1 MITNEQG
8 QVAIKYYQTIPHILR
23 TGGKEYAFVVRAR
36 LCMAWIDASQV
47 DKVLQI
53 KKNCCG
59 NNSKTVY
66 SYANEQT
73 INIWTNGGGS
83 GR

>member
-8 QVAIKYYQTIPHILR
+8 QVAIKYYQTRPHVLKV
-23 TGGKEYAFVVRAR
+23 GGKEYAFVVRAR
-36 LCMAWIDASQV
+36 LCMTWIDANHI
-47 DKVLQI
+47 DTVLQI

-59 NNSKTVY
+59 NNSRTVY
-66 SYANEQT
+66 SYATEQVV
-73 INIWTNGGGS
+73 NIWTKGGGS

>member
-1 MITNEQG
+1 MITNDQG
-8 QVAIKYYQTIPHILR
+8 QVAIKYYQTIPHVLR
-23 TGGKEYAFVVRAR
+23 VGGKEYAFVVKAR
-36 LCMAWIDASQV
+36 ICMAWIDAGNV
-47 DKVLQI
+47 NTVLSV

-73 INIWTNGGGS
+73 VNIWANGGGS

>member
-1 MITNEQG
+1 MTTNEHG
-8 QVAIKYYQTIPHILR
+8 QVAIKYYQTIPHVLQV
-23 TGGKEYAFVVRAR
+23 GGKEYVFAVRAR
-36 LCMAWIDASQV
+36 LCMAWIDADKV
-47 DKVLQI
+47 DKVLEI

-66 SYANEQT
+66 SYASEQVV
-73 INIWTNGGGS
+73 NIWSSGGGS